1 METILMLL
9 LEKKLS
15 SSSFDA
21 NVILDSL
28 DKERILRDLRNVK
41 DKYLYDS
48 FIHGR
53 NHSDKV
59 YLFSYIL
66 GRIKNLSED
75 DMKIVLDAALYH
87 DIGRTVDS
95 EDTVHGYTS
104 AHWLEEKQILDDP
117 FYDNVE
123 NKILLYGIISG
134 HSLPDD
140 RKKCEFDNQ
149 CYEYDR
155 EYEEELY
162 QRYSTLYNI
171 LKDADALDRT
181 RFGRKSYA
189 TVDPDFLRI
198 EESKG
203 LIDFAYAINDVYKK
217 EMIKGYKEH
226 IKDLNKGGL
235 CFHSI
240 GFDFTKVAPIL
251 NNGVLSLSERVRMNL
266 NVPSNFEGGNSDRW
280 ISVVD
285 INAIKKS
292 AGAFYTFTKNGIG
305 FLCNADEMIKG
316 YSNKE
321 RGKAIE
327 QGYPYDK
334 GDYEDERYV
343 YKRIP
348 ASKIIGVVVPEE
360 YQTKSLKD
368 LIYIHNSMTIEIYE
382 SSIKKYERMLEEKGI
397 FLDRV
402 AITRLLEEYKNV
414 LKSFR
419 VAHGTERENI
429 RRTMPIELSR
439 ITKEVS
445 AIIGS
450 GLEVYYELELNKD
463 HVTVSDVVAYEM
475 SRANTRFEVLDEGLF
490 LVDSAAKDILVETI
504 EKLK

>member
-1 METILMLL
+1 
-9 LEKKLS
+9 
-15 SSSFDA
+15 
-21 NVILDSL
+21 
-28 DKERILRDLRNVK
+28 
-41 DKYLYDS
+41 
-48 FIHGR
+48 
-53 NHSDKV
+53 
-59 YLFSYIL
+59 
-66 GRIKNLSED
+66 
-75 DMKIVLDAALYH
+75 
-87 DIGRTVDS
+87 
-95 EDTVHGYTS
+95 
-104 AHWLEEKQILDDP
+104 
-117 FYDNVE
+117 
-123 NKILLYGIISG
+123 
-134 HSLPDD
+134 
-140 RKKCEFDNQ
+140 
-149 CYEYDR
+149 
-155 EYEEELY
+155 
-162 QRYSTLYNI
+162 
-171 LKDADALDRT
+171 
-181 RFGRKSYA
+181 
-189 TVDPDFLRI
+189 
-198 EESKG
+198 
-203 LIDFAYAINDVYKK
+203 
-217 EMIKGYKEH
+217 
-226 IKDLNKGGL
+226 
-235 CFHSI
+235 
-240 GFDFTKVAPIL
+240 
-251 NNGVLSLSERVRMNL
+251 
-266 NVPSNFEGGNSDRW
+266 
-280 ISVVD
+280 
-285 INAIKKS
+285 
-292 AGAFYTFTKNGIG
+292 
-305 FLCNADEMIKG
+305 MIKG